1 LIIGN
6 LRALFNVF
14 VIDRFRS
21 RNYSNI
27 SSSVLWIKNNIVMSE
42 MDYKALEFKINQL
55 IDLCRTLDAQNKTLM
70 QEKSTWKAERSK
82 IVQQKD
88 EARSKVEAMITRL
101 KAMEN

>member
-1 LIIGN
+1 
-6 LRALFNVF
+6 
-14 VIDRFRS
+14 
-21 RNYSNI
+21 
-27 SSSVLWIKNNIVMSE
+27 MSE

-70 QEKSTWKAERSK
+70 QEKTTWKAERAR